1 MLASYNW
8 LKEYCDF
15 NLSIEDLSEL
25 LTNVGLVVA
34 SVEKIDDDDYR
45 IEVEVTSN
53 RPDCLGM
60 IGIAREIAAVTVA
73 TLRLPDVQYT
83 CREGSIEETAEVVV
97 KDKTLCPHYTARMIT
112 NVNVATSPDWLQKRL
127 HTIGVRPINNIVDI
141 TNYVL
146 MECGQPLHAF
156 DLDKLSDKKIVV
168 RRAKQGE
175 KLVAINGIE
184 YSLTPEALVIADAK
198 KPVAIAGVMGG
209 VETEVSSG
217 TKNILLEC
225 ARFEPTNIRRTSRRL
240 RLTSDSSYRFERGV
254 DPEGVDW
261 ASMRAAKLINEI
273 AGGQIVSGMLGKR
286 YDRVQKRKVVLR
298 IDRLNKVLGTAIDKE
313 TSKNILAHLQ
323 FSIVKEG
330 RNTLTVSVPSFR
342 ADVYREIDIIEE
354 IARIYGYDKIPT
366 TTNISVYA
374 SEKNKTELVEEKVRK
389 LLTGL
394 GFSEV
399 VTYSIVD
406 NTPLQNLSIWS
417 NGKYMSL
424 RNPVRK
430 EDDRL
435 RVTLLGNLLN
445 VRKYNQ
451 DHGAERTQV
460 FELSKIYLPRN
471 GEKLPEEKTSLSILS
486 EDGFLALKGVVESIF
501 EVLGIAANS
510 CQWVPHKLNF
520 FNENKSTKILLNDYV
535 LGFFGELS
543 KGGMAGHPSSGRVV
557 VCPCPALVELDFD
570 MLLSKASEAK
580 AFTRLPSFP
589 AITRDIAIIVDDKTT
604 WDSIKDC
611 VKSAGIN
618 FLEAIEFFDVYKG
631 KQVEPGKKSVAF
643 SLRFRAPDRTLKSEE
658 ADAFQQTILQK
669 LNEKLGAVLRA

>member
-34 SVEKIDDDDYR
+34 SVEKFDDDYR

-60 IGIAREIAAVTVA
+60 IGIAREIAAVTGI

-97 KDKTLCPHYTARMIT
+97 KDKTLCPHYTARIIT
-112 NVNVATSPDWLQKRL
+112 GVKVGPSPDWLQKRL
-127 HTIGVRPINNIVDI
+127 HTVGVRPINNIVDI

-225 ARFEPTNIRRTSRRL
+225 ARFESTNIRRTSRRL

-254 DPEGVDW
+254 DPEGIDW
-261 ASMRAAKLINEI
+261 ASMRAAKLINEL
-273 AGGQIVSGMLGKR
+273 AGGQILSGVLGKR
-286 YDRVQKRKVVLR
+286 YSKLQKRKVDLR
-298 IDRLNKVLGTAIDKE
+298 IDRLNKVLGTTIDKE
-313 TSKNILAHLQ
+313 TSKNILTHLQ

-330 RNTLTVSVPSFR
+330 RNTITVSVPSFR

-354 IARIYGYDKIPT
+354 IVRIYGYDKIPT
-366 TTNISVYA
+366 TTNISVCTI
-374 SEKNKTELVEEKVRK
+374 EKNKTELVEEKVRK

-399 VTYSIVD
+399 ITYSIVD
-406 NTPLQNLSIWS
+406 NAPLQNLSIWS
-417 NGKYMSL
+417 NGKYMTL
-424 RNPVRK
+424 HNPVRK

-435 RVTLLGNLLN
+435 RITLLGNLLN

-451 DHGAERTQV
+451 DHGVERTQI

-471 GEKLPEEKTSLSILS
+471 GEKLPEEKTSLSTLS
-486 EDGFLALKGVVESIF
+486 EDGFLALKGVIESVF
-501 EVLGIAANS
+501 NVLGIVDT
-510 CQWVPHKLNF
+510 CQWIPHKLDF
-520 FNENKSTKILLNDYV
+520 FNDKKSAKIFLNDCL
-535 LGFFGELS
+535 LGFIGELS
-543 KGGMAGHPSSGRVV
+543 KGGMDKL
-557 VCPCPALVELDFD
+557 VCPCPALAELDFD

-631 KQVEPGKKSVAF
+631 KQVEPGKKSIAF
-643 SLRFRAPDRTLKSEE
+643 SLRFRALDRTLKSEE
-658 ADAFQQTILQK
+658 ADAFQQTMLQK

>member
-15 NLSIEDLSEL
+15 DLSIENLTEL

-34 SVEKIDDDDYR
+34 SVEKIGDDYR

-60 IGIAREIAAVTVA
+60 IGIAREIAAVTGVI
-73 TLRLPDVQYT
+73 LRLPEVKYT
-83 CREGSIEETAEVVV
+83 CEGNPIEESAQVVI
-97 KDKTLCPHYTARMIT
+97 KDKTLCPHYTALIIT
-112 NVNVATSPDWLQKRL
+112 NVNVGPSPDWLQKRL
-127 HTIGVRPINNIVDI
+127 HTVGIRPINNIVDI

-168 RRAKQGE
+168 RHAKQGE
-175 KLVAINGIE
+175 KLVAINGVE
-184 YSLTPEALVIADAK
+184 YSLTHEALVIADAK
-198 KPVAIAGVMGG
+198 KPVAIAGIMGG

-254 DPEGVDW
+254 DPEGIDW
-261 ASMRAAKLINEI
+261 ASMRAAKLINEL
-273 AGGQIVSGMLGKR
+273 AGGQILSGVLGKR
-286 YDRVQKRKVVLR
+286 YSKLQKRKVDLR
-298 IDRLNKVLGTAIDKE
+298 IDRLNKVLGTTIDKE
-313 TSKNILAHLQ
+313 TSKNILTHLQ
-323 FSIVKEG
+323 FSIIKEG
-330 RNTLTVSVPSFR
+330 RNTITVSVPSFR

-354 IARIYGYDKIPT
+354 ISRIYGYDKIPT

-374 SEKNKTELVEEKVRK
+374 CEKNKVELVEEKVRN
-389 LLTGL
+389 LLIGL

-406 NTPLQNLSIWS
+406 NAPLQNLSIWS

-435 RVTLLGNLLN
+435 RVTLVGNLLN
-445 VRKYNQ
+445 VRKYNHN
-451 DHGAERTQV
+451 HGIERTQI
-460 FELSKIYLPRN
+460 FELSKVYLPKD
-471 GEKLPEEKTSLSILS
+471 GEKLPEEKTCLSILS
-486 EDGFLALKGVVESIF
+486 EDGFFALKGVIESVF
-501 EVLGIAANS
+501 EVLGIAADS
-510 CQWVPHKLNF
+510 CQWVSYRFDF
-520 FNENKSTKILLNDYV
+520 FNGKKSAKILLNDCV
-535 LGFFGELS
+535 LGFIGEVSLQACQLAGLS
-543 KGGMAGHPSSGRVV
+543 A
-557 VCPCPALVELDFD
+557 CQLALAELDFD
-570 MLLSKASEAK
+570 ILLSKVSEAK
-580 AFTRLPSFP
+580 TFTRLPSFP
-589 AITRDIAIIVDDKTT
+589 PITRDVAIIVDEKTT
-604 WDSIKDC
+604 WDSIKEC
-611 VKSAGIN
+611 VKSTGIN
-618 FLEAIEFFDVYKG
+618 HLEAIEFFDVYKG
-631 KQVEPGKKSVAF
+631 KQVESCKKSIAF
-643 SLRFRAPDRTLKSEE
+643 SIRFRAPDRTLKSEE
-658 ADAFQQTILQK
+658 ADAFQQAILQE